1 MINVLLDENNYYTGN
16 YANIGR
22 IEGGVD
28 VESLPPAENQT
39 CYFLEEIEE
48 SKEIEVEKIAYYK
61 LTTAMRTDEDG
72 NEKEIEEL
80 VEITKEEAKTE
91 ENVFSKIVMDEE
103 GNPVM
108 ETITITEKVQKWI
121 LDENKVT
128 EQSQVILQSLK
139 DEKNKELNNLCTKQI
154 YSGIDIE
161 TSVGTEHFSLTDV
174 DQLNIKALYDKAMNG
189 DASLLYHSDGNLCR
203 LFTSDEIIT
212 LMNAALYHVTYYTT
226 LCNHLHVQ
234 VNNMRSEARINEVQF
249 DVSSLSD
256 SYKESFNTIINSLGG
271 N

>member
-16 YANIGR
+16 YANVGK

-28 VESLPPAENQT
+28 VESLPPVENQT
-39 CYFLEEIEE
+39 CYFLEETEE
-48 SKEIEVEKIAYYK
+48 PKEIEIEKIAYYK
-61 LTTAMRTDEDG
+61 LTTTMATDENGD
-72 NEKEIEEL
+72 EKEIETAI
-80 VEITKEEAKTE
+80 EITEEEAAND
-91 ENVFSKIVMDEE
+91 ENAFPKPVLDED

-121 LDENKVT
+121 LDENKIT
-128 EQSQVILQSLK
+128 EQTQVILQSLK
-139 DEKNKELNNLCTKQI
+139 DAKNKELNDLCTKQI

-161 TSVGTEHFSLTDV
+161 TTVGTEHFSLTDV
-174 DQLNIKALYDKAMNG
+174 DQLNIKALYDKALSG

-203 LFTSDEIIT
+203 LFTSDEIIA

-256 SYKESFNTIINSLGG
+256 SYKESFNAIINSLGG